1 MSNKNFVRCL
11 LIPLGDKQLLLPSA
25 TIAEVFPYQEPTPI
39 NNQPNW
45 LLGVFEWRNQ
55 QVPLVAIEEILTT
68 STDSDKKKHRSIIL
82 YGLEANHSMPF
93 YAFIATDIPK
103 PLSIKED
110 SLTDSNI
117 KPNNKNYVF
126 NVMYDNQTL
135 WLPNLTNIE
144 NMLRSFPIKL

>member
-1 MSNKNFVRCL
+1 MPNESFVRCL

-25 TIAEVFPYQEPTPI
+25 IVAEVSPYQAPTTI
-39 NNQPNW
+39 NKQPNW

-55 QVPLVAIEEILTT
+55 QVPLIAIEEILAINVNL
-68 STDSDKKKHRSIIL
+68 DNKKQRSIIL
-82 YGLEANHSMPF
+82 YGLEASNLMPF

-103 PLSIKED
+103 PLLIKED
-110 SLTDSNI
+110 SLIDSNI

-126 NVMYDNQTL
+126 DIMYDNQTL

-144 NMLRSFPIKL
+144 NMLRSFPIKS